1 MNLAF
6 VPFQTEEISSSVDSS
21 WSEEKIFTYFL
32 IFCFWFSTSP
42 GWSLGKTGLE
52 ALYQVQRYKNK
63 IEEDIFTSQVLLPYI
78 QHLPGLSP
86 YSL

>member
-21 WSEEKIFTYFL
+21 WSEEKFFTYFL
-32 IFCFWFSTSP
+32 IFCFWFSSP